1 MSKKLFSFASILAM
15 VANAV
20 GRTPADVSAT
30 GLTEDDNQLLTDNFG
45 AEFVAKFEKE
55 RTAGTPE
62 ASSEN
67 LLTSIRAHMDTEVKA
82 AIDGYFEKL
91 EASKKEQEGLSA
103 KVTSLEADKKALEAQ
118 VETLSGQSAGV
129 PKAEFPS
136 IPSAKEKLSVVNINA
151 NASHYQFINQ
161 AMSNPDMVMD
171 ATTDTIDIVD
181 AKSEFKSFLS
191 QDGNNGLLLTQ
202 IFKGFTSAGE
212 FRVIRVKE
220 KYHKSVKAQVN
231 SVVQKFSKYFT
242 PKGDFKFTPMVIET
256 FHHKINVTFTPAD
269 IIDKYIDYLYDQSLR
284 PDQMPITMFLS
295 DVLIKPSVLED
306 LEYRM
311 VWKGKYVENNDPKV
325 ATDPEDSM
333 NGVEQI
339 LINAKA
345 LRNTPARTGIHFY
358 ENYIDIATATDA
370 QVIAHARGFAQ
381 FCKKHKLKIDR
392 ILCSEAYRTR
402 YVFAYDNMYKG
413 NSGVA
418 GEINKDATID
428 YSPSR
433 FIEIDGMG
441 SSPILLGTVKGN
453 LVMTRKRNA
462 EPNIINDIQREDY
475 DIKIF
480 GEFNTGV
487 GLEFGELAYACVPD
501 NYDPQAELSDSTEF
515 PDGTKPATGSTPAGS
530 AGDGL
535 G

>member
-55 RTAGTPE
+55 RTAGAPE

-67 LLTSIRAHMDTEVKA
+67 LLTSLRSHFDTEVKA

-91 EASKKEQEGLSA
+91 GTSKTEVEGLSA
-103 KVTSLEADKKALEAQ
+103 KVTSLEAAKKALEAQ
-118 VETLSGQSAGV
+118 VETLSGQSEGG
-129 PKAEFPS
+129 PQAEFPS
-136 IPSAKEKLSVVNINA
+136 IPKADGKLSNISINA
-151 NASHYQFINQ
+151 AASHYQFIAQ
-161 AMSNPDMVMD
+161 TMQNPNLGLEAD
-171 ATTDTIDIVD
+171 AKTLDIVD
-181 AKSEFKSFLS
+181 ADAEFKQFLS
-191 QDGNNGLLLTQ
+191 QDGNNGIVLTQ
-202 IFKGFTSAGE
+202 IFNGFTSAGE
-212 FRVIRVKE
+212 FRTIRVKDR
-220 KYHKSVKAQVN
+220 YHKSVKAQIN
-231 SVVQKFSKYFT
+231 SVVQKFSKFFT
-242 PKGDFKFTPMVIET
+242 PKGNFKFTPMVIET

-269 IIDKYIDYLYDQSLR
+269 IIDSYIDYLYDQSLR
-284 PDQMPITMFLS
+284 PDQMPITIFLTEI
-295 DVLIKPSVLED
+295 LIKPKILDD
-306 LEYRM
+306 LEFRM
-311 VWKGKYVENNDPKV
+311 VWKGKYKEDTDPKV

-333 NGVEQI
+333 NGIETQ
-339 LINAKA
+339 LIAAKA
-345 LRNTPARTGIHFY
+345 AGNTGINFY
-358 ENYIDIATATDA
+358 EQYIDLATATDA

-381 FCKKHKLKIDR
+381 FTKKHKLRIDR
-392 ILCSEAYRTR
+392 ILCSDAYRTR
-402 YVFAYDNMYKG
+402 YIMAYDNVYKG

-428 YSPSR
+428 YSPAR
-433 FIEIDGMG
+433 FVAIDGLG
-441 SSPILLGTVKGN
+441 SSPILLATVKGN
-453 LVMTRKRNA
+453 LVKTRKKNA
-462 EPNIINDIQREDY
+462 EPNIINDIQRADY

-480 GEFNTGV
+480 GEFNMGV
-487 GLEFGELAYACVPD
+487 GIEFGELAYACVPP

-515 PDGTKPATGSTPAGS
+515 PDGTKPADDSTPAGS